1 MKMILKSAL
10 AAAAMAGAAA
20 AIPGPAM
27 AGVGVSIGIG
37 VPVLTTPVYSPY
49 GPGYSPYE
57 GQYYYDPIYIGG
69 SWYHGP
75 YRWRSER
82 GGREFWVNGGWHR
95 NEWRGGPVPQSIAF
109 HNGGSFNGGRYDG
122 FEGSDRINARF
133 DTQSRGARGTHPEIK
148 PAPVDVDRARQ
159 DVPDARRDAPRDRGD
174 R

>member
-10 AAAAMAGAAA
+10 AAAAIAGAAA
-20 AIPGPAM
+20 TIPVSAI

-37 VPVLTTPVYSPY
+37 VPVLANPVYSPY

-57 GQYYYDPIYIGG
+57 GQYYYDPIYISGA
-69 SWYHGP
+69 WYHGP

-95 NEWRGGPVPQSIAF
+95 NEWRGGSVPRSIAF
-109 HNGGSFNGGRYDG
+109 RNGGSFNGGRYDG

-133 DTQSRGARGTHPEIK
+133 DPQNRGMRDAHPDMRPDRGNMQPDRPGARDPS
-148 PAPVDVDRARQ
+148 
-159 DVPDARRDAPRDRGD
+159 RDRGD
-174 R
+174 